1 MLSLYDKTLDHS
13 LALLYRHSSRWPTT
27 TSTPPQKSQQS
38 RIGLKITRVLR
49 LTSCISES
57 QFYNNFIIRSAK
69 NSFIKF
75 KSWSTFGRWWRMSED
90 RVRGNLCSHLINGD
104 GYANLILIYSISI
117 GRLSWRTCSCPIVG
131 HKKSISKCK
140 SSNVYNSLM
149 VFLPFAKIYIS
160 MKRNT
165 AET

>member
-1 MLSLYDKTLDHS
+1 MLSIYYKTLDHS
-13 LALLYRHSSRWPTT
+13 LALLYRHSSGWPTT

-49 LTSCISES
+49 LTFCISES
-57 QFYNNFIIRSAK
+57 QFYNFIIRFAK
-69 NSFIKF
+69 NSFIKL
-75 KSWSTFGRWWRMSED
+75 KSWSTFGRRWWRMSED

-140 SSNVYNSLM
+140 SSYVYKCLM
-149 VFLPFAKIYIS
+149 VVLPFGKIYIS
-160 MKRNT
+160 MKKNP